1 MDITG
6 DGNDKLIICSWEGHT
21 YILDQNQHIVR
32 FQTEEPVSGFCA
44 GNYWLGPQNT
54 AVPCLIYVTFTKK
67 VSPVFYLI

>member
-32 FQTEEPVSGFCA
+32 FQTEEPVSGFCS
-44 GNYWLGPQNT
+44 GHYWLGHQNT
-54 AVPCLIYVTFTKK
+54 AVPCLIYVTFTNK
-67 VSPVFYLI
+67 VSTF